1 MNAWSRKKMI
11 EGQQHDVV
19 ERTQME
25 NQKKWILDLIMATTA
40 SFTSPFKALDFT
52 LQNEV
57 FDLNSAS

>member
-1 MNAWSRKKMI
+1 MI

-40 SFTSPFKALDFT
+40 SFTFPFKALDFT